1 MKKTVSFIL
10 AGVAI
15 AFSACSKQEA
25 TTEEAAAYGTISV
38 SVAPQD
44 GVQTKAVTAYT
55 TAQTYE
61 TQVNNVQVFVFG
73 ADGKINFYKN
83 LGTQLSGAVST
94 TSGTKT
100 VYAVVNGPDLSG
112 ISTVSA
118 LEATAVDLSA
128 NSTTA
133 SKGFVMAGKGSCTVS
148 TGTVNCAVAVSR
160 LAARV
165 ALKSVVNKLPESY
178 GALKVE
184 RVFLSN
190 VVGNQNLGGTASAST
205 WYNKEGRKDESPLVQ
220 SHIIDGSTYTASCP
234 DLTFRTAGSTV
245 ANGGT
250 FEPST
255 PFLFYGYANS
265 STAAP
270 NGFSASF
277 SPQRSVLVV
286 AATIEGKLYYYPVVL
301 DNSTIE
307 RNTTYTVALTITS
320 LGSDDPNKPVDKGSA
335 DITVSVDGWKAG
347 ATYDETI

>member
-1 MKKTVSFIL
+1 MKKTVSFII

-15 AFSACSKQEA
+15 ALSACDKRQASLPEPQ
-25 TTEEAAAYGTISV
+25 TTGTISV
-38 SVAPQD
+38 SIAPQD
-44 GVQTKAVTAYT
+44 GAETKAVAAYT
-55 TAQTYE
+55 TAQAYE
-61 TQVNNVQVFVFG
+61 TQVNSVQVLVFG
-73 ADGKINFYKN
+73 ADGKINYYKN

-94 TSGTKT
+94 TSGAKT

-118 LEATAVDLSA
+118 LESTAVDLSA

-148 TGTVNCAVAVSR
+148 TGTVKCAVAVSR

-165 ALKSVVNKLPESY
+165 ALKNIVNKLPESY

-190 VVGNQNLGGTASAST
+190 VAGNQNLGGTATVST
-205 WYNKEGRKDESPLVQ
+205 WYNKEGRKDENPLVQ
-220 SHIIDGSTYTASCP
+220 SHIIDGSAYTASCP
-234 DLTFRTAGSTV
+234 DLTFKSVGSTV
-245 ANGGT
+245 ANGGKL
-250 FEPST
+250 EPST
-255 PFLFYGYANS
+255 PYLFYGYANS

-335 DITVSVDGWKAG
+335 DVTVSVDGWKAG

>member
-10 AGVAI
+10 AGLTI
-15 AFSACSKQEA
+15 AFAACSKQQTA
-25 TTEEAAAYGTISV
+25 PDEAATCGTISV

-44 GVQTKAVTAYT
+44 GIQTKAVTAYT

-61 TQVNNVQVFVFG
+61 TQVNSVQVFVFG

-83 LGTQLSGAVST
+83 LGTQLSGSVST

-112 ISTVSA
+112 VATISA
-118 LEATAVDLSA
+118 LEATAIDLSA

-148 TGTVNCAVAVSR
+148 AGTVSCAVAVSR

-165 ALKSVVNKLPESY
+165 ALRSVINKLPESY
-178 GALKVE
+178 GSLKVE

-190 VVGNQNLGGTASAST
+190 VAGNQNLGGSATVST

-220 SHIIDGSTYTASCP
+220 SHIIDGSADTASGP
-234 DLTFRTAGSTV
+234 ERTFRAVGSTG

-250 FEPST
+250 LEPST

-270 NGFSASF
+270 RGFSASF

-286 AATIEGKLYYYPVVL
+286 AATIDGRLYYYPVVL
-301 DNSTIE
+301 DNATIE
-307 RNTTYTVALTITS
+307 RNTTYTVGLTVTS